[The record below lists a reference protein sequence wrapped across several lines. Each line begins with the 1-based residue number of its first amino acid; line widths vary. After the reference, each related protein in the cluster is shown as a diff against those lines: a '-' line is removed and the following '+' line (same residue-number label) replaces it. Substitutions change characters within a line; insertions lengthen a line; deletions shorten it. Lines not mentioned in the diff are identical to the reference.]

1 MDFSLFPRDLFA
13 EVERLQ
19 RQMQEAFEFSP
30 SIRGFARGGFPAL
43 NVASTPQSAEIYGF
57 APGLDPASIEVQ
69 LERGVL
75 SISGERKTEL
85 PEEDDNR
92 ASVHLNERF
101 AGRFHRVIT
110 LSDDLD
116 PNEVRATYREGVLHV
131 SIKRQ
136 ESAQP
141 RRISVA

>member
-19 RQMQEAFEFSP
+19 RQMQQALELSP

-43 NVASTPQSAEIYGF
+43 NVASTPHSAEIYGF
-57 APGLDPASIEVQ
+57 APGLDPSKIEVQ

-75 SISGERKTEL
+75 SISGERKSDISRQ
-85 PEEDDNR
+85 PDR

-101 AGRFHRVIT
+101 AGRFHRVIS

-136 ESAQP
+136 ESALP
-141 RRISVA
+141 RRIDIN

>member
-1 MDFSLFPRDLFA
+1 MEFSLFPRDLFA

-19 RQMQEAFEFSP
+19 RQMQQALELSP

-43 NVASTPQSAEIYGF
+43 NVASTPHSAEIYGF
-57 APGLDPASIEVQ
+57 APGLDPSKIEVQ

-75 SISGERKTEL
+75 SISGERKSVLSRER
-85 PEEDDNR
+85 EG
-92 ASVHLNERF
+92 ASVHMNERF
-101 AGRFHRVIT
+101 AGRFHRVIS

-136 ESAQP
+136 ESALP
-141 RRISVA
+141 RRIDIN

>member
-1 MDFSLFPRDLFA
+1 MEFSLFPRDLFA

-19 RQMQEAFEFSP
+19 RQMQQALELSP

-57 APGLDPASIEVQ
+57 APGLDPSKIEVQ

-75 SISGERKTEL
+75 SISGERKSVL
-85 PEEDDNR
+85 PQEPGG
-92 ASVHLNERF
+92 ASVHMNERF
-101 AGRFHRVIT
+101 AGRFHRVIS

-136 ESAQP
+136 ESALP
-141 RRISVA
+141 RRIDIN